1 VAPPVQTAPAPSETP
16 AGEKGALPAEFR
28 DLLASD
34 GPGFVMEER
43 LPDDAYVHK
52 PQVKPTVKTA
62 ALAPVPRFPE
72 GPAESSGLPWKTYG
86 VAAGKWSKPAI
97 ALVIDDMGLDRVRT
111 EKVRKLAGPLTL
123 AYLAYADGLAGQMR
137 GGRKAGHEILMHM
150 PMEPLDAK
158 VNPGPGALKVGLSDD
173 EILTRLRRNLD
184 GGAEFVGIN
193 NHMGSRFTADSRGM
207 TLVMGE
213 LKKRGLLWL
222 DSMTSANSV
231 GLTLAEMAGVPHIG
245 RTVFLD
251 NLNDQAAVARQLAK
265 LEAAARQHG
274 VAVGIGHPR
283 DGTIGALSVWLPAL
297 AAKGITLVPISA
309 LVTTKD
315 AELAH
320 ARPSGKTASTSPS
333 TD

>member
-1 VAPPVQTAPAPSETP
+1 
-16 AGEKGALPAEFR
+16 
-28 DLLASD
+28 
-34 GPGFVMEER
+34 M
-43 LPDDAYVHK
+43 
-52 PQVKPTVKTA
+52 
-62 ALAPVPRFPE
+62 
-72 GPAESSGLPWKTYG
+72 
-86 VAAGKWSKPAI
+86 AAGKWSKPAI

-173 EILTRLRRNLD
+173 EILTRLRHNLD

-231 GLTLAEMAGVPHIG
+231 GLALAEMAGVPHIG

-309 LVTTKD
+309 LVTAKN

-320 ARPSGKTASTSPS
+320 ARPSGKTPPTSPS
-333 TD
+333 TE